1 MAEFLTDAWV
11 AELNAA
17 AGALRAPADLCL
29 VVQQVVLGD
38 RGDESAYTIRIEGG
52 RASVSPGRV
61 DDAHV
66 TFTQD
71 RATAAA
77 IAQGKL
83 SAQVAFMSGRLRV
96 GGDVRQVIDRAR
108 DLQALDDL
116 FGEARAATSW

>member
-1 MAEFLTDAWV
+1 MAEFLSDAWV
-11 AELNAA
+11 AELDAA
-17 AGALRAPADLCL
+17 AGALRAPDDLRL

-38 RGDESAYTIRIEGG
+38 RGDESAYTIRIEDG
-52 RASVSPGRV
+52 RASVTPGRV

-77 IAQGKL
+77 IAQGEL